1 MTRFLVT
8 GSEGQLGRSLVERID
23 NGAGAVLL
31 GAFSHRD
38 LDISD
43 AGALASLFQTLPGG
57 GPDVVINAAAFT
69 AVDRCEEQR
78 DTAFRVNG
86 EAPGQLAALCQE
98 AGCKLVHVSTDY
110 VFDGES
116 PEPYSEDA
124 PTAPRSVYGQSKLQG
139 EQAVFDAGADSVVVR
154 TSWVFGQ
161 GHNFVGSILRQAAI
175 RQAEQ
180 TPAPLRVVVDQRG
193 APTYADD
200 LAQGLLALHQR
211 GAKGLFHLCNSGSV
225 SWYAFA
231 RAILDR
237 AGHRDLEIVPIST
250 AELDLPAPRPRFSLL
265 DCSRAASLGVQLRS
279 WQEALS
285 AYLSSLPPQPDE
297 LT

>member
-8 GSEGQLGRSLVERID
+8 GSEGQLGRSLVARIAND
-23 NGAGAVLL
+23 AGAVLL

-38 LDISD
+38 LDISTP
-43 AGALASLFQTLPGG
+43 GALATLLETLPGG

-69 AVDRCEEQR
+69 AVDRCEEER
-78 DTAFRVNG
+78 GTAFRVNG
-86 EAPGQLAALCQE
+86 EAPGQLAVACRE
-98 AGCKLVHVSTDY
+98 AGCRLIHVSTDY

-116 PEPYSEDA
+116 PDPYPEDA
-124 PTAPRSVYGQSKLQG
+124 PTAPRSVYGKSKLQG
-139 EQAVFDAGADSVVVR
+139 EQAVLAAGEDAVVVR

-175 RQAEQ
+175 RQAEES
-180 TPAPLRVVVDQRG
+180 PAPLRVVVDQQG

-200 LAQGLLALHQR
+200 LAQGILALYQR
-211 GAKGLFHLCNSGSV
+211 GATGLFHLCNSGSV

-231 RAILDR
+231 RAILDQ
-237 AGHRDLEIVPIST
+237 AGHRGLEIEPIST
-250 AELDLPAPRPRFSLL
+250 AELDLPAPRPRYSLL
-265 DCSRAASLGVQLRS
+265 DCSRAASLGVQLRP

-285 AYLSSLPPQPDE
+285 AYLSSLSPPVDE